1 MSARCI
7 NQGNLRSFELLFNV
21 VHFFLF
27 IFSLLLDF
35 VNTWII
41 ITFLVE
47 NRGKLH
53 REEKKGVKNKKQER
67 KNGKKFSLLLYDV
80 IRGKGYMRIFA
91 RLTIYPYE
99 SFLLLL
105 TALST
110 FSTSET
116 GFTSTVSSSSFFK
129 KLSYIVFAPF
139 LSGWNK

>member
-21 VHFFLF
+21 INFFLF

-67 KNGKKFSLLLYDV
+67 KNGKNFLYY
-80 IRGKGYMRIFA
+80 YMMLEVKDI
-91 RLTIYPYE
+91 
-99 SFLLLL
+99 
-105 TALST
+105 
-110 FSTSET
+110 
-116 GFTSTVSSSSFFK
+116 
-129 KLSYIVFAPF
+129 
-139 LSGWNK
+139 